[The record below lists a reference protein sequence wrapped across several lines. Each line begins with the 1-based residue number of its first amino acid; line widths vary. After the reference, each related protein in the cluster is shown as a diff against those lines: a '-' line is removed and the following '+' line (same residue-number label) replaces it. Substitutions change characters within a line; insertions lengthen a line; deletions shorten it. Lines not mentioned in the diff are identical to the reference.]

1 MGNSYICTPNKY
13 LRDIKLNI
21 CFQYQSSEIKDDQ
34 IIININNDT
43 NKYEKKINQLKK
55 YFNENEIKNEIEY
68 MEYINKKKKNKKH
81 LNRKKH
87 NNDLNRLSDN
97 KYELMLKRL
106 LEQKNIKR
114 NGPKRRET
122 IRNEDKIKILINE
135 ILFENINEIKNNKN
149 NKNNEKILNQENDLL
164 IKNINNQNFR
174 FSATID
180 KNQIL
185 SNNLNSKKH
194 LYNYQYRNTINE
206 IINESSGYSALCTK
220 QTKQTNSSKNKKY
233 Y

>member
-55 YFNENEIKNEIEY
+55 YFNENKIKNEIEY
-68 MEYINKKKKNKKH
+68 MEYINKKKKNKKYF
-81 LNRKKH
+81 NRKKH

-122 IRNEDKIKILINE
+122 IKNNNNKQIE
-135 ILFENINEIKNNKN
+135 ILVNEVLVDNINNIKNKVNGKV
-149 NKNNEKILNQENDLL
+149 LNQENDLL
-164 IKNINNQNFR
+164 IKDIKDINNQYHR
-174 FSATID
+174 ASATID
-180 KNQIL
+180 KNAII
-185 SNNLNSKKH
+185 SNNLKKNV
-194 LYNYQYRNTINE
+194 YKYRNTVNVNE
-206 IINESSGYSALCTK
+206 IINESSGYSGLCTK
-220 QTKQTNSSKNKKY
+220 QTKKTNSSKKKK
-233 Y
+233 

>member
-1 MGNSYICTPNKY
+1 
-13 LRDIKLNI
+13 
-21 CFQYQSSEIKDDQ
+21 
-34 IIININNDT
+34 
-43 NKYEKKINQLKK
+43 
-55 YFNENEIKNEIEY
+55 
-68 MEYINKKKKNKKH
+68 
-81 LNRKKH
+81 
-87 NNDLNRLSDN
+87 
-97 KYELMLKRL
+97 MLKRL

-135 ILFENINEIKNNKN
+135 ILLENINEIKN

-220 QTKQTNSSKNKKY
+220 QTKKTNSSKNKKY
-233 Y
+233 

>member
-1 MGNSYICTPNKY
+1 
-13 LRDIKLNI
+13 
-21 CFQYQSSEIKDDQ
+21 
-34 IIININNDT
+34 
-43 NKYEKKINQLKK
+43 
-55 YFNENEIKNEIEY
+55 
-68 MEYINKKKKNKKH
+68 
-81 LNRKKH
+81 
-87 NNDLNRLSDN
+87 
-97 KYELMLKRL
+97 MLKRL

-135 ILFENINEIKNNKN
+135 ILFENINETTNNKN

-194 LYNYQYRNTINE
+194 L
-206 IINESSGYSALCTK
+206 
-220 QTKQTNSSKNKKY
+220 
-233 Y
+233 